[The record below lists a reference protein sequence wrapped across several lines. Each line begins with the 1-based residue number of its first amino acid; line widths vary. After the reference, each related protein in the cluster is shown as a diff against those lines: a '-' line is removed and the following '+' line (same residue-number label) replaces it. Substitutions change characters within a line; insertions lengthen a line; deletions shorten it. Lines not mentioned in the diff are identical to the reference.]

1 MFSKV
6 YSTTITGITA
16 YVVTVEVDVGRGLP
30 VFDMGGYLS
39 TEVKEAKERVR
50 IALRN
55 SGYEQKPRRITVN
68 ISPADIHK
76 YGTGFDLPIA
86 IGILGAQDEVNM
98 TAFEDMVIIGEL
110 SLDGT
115 VNPVKGIL
123 PSVCEALQQGKK
135 RCILPAENMAEGS
148 VVKGME
154 LIPVRTLKEAV
165 VYLQTGKSP
174 AQERNSPLKGNYDT
188 AGKESPQ
195 EQLELTK
202 IYSIAGQLNPNHPL
216 MTKRPFRAPGHGV
229 TQAALLGG
237 GRVPRPGEVTLSG
250 KGVLFLDEL
259 TEYRQ
264 TVLEGLREPLEEKK
278 VILTRLTETCVY
290 PADFMLAAAMNP
302 CRCGYFPDRSRCT
315 CTQQDV
321 TRFLGRI
328 SRPLWDRFDICIQV
342 TDAGVH
348 KMQYQSC
355 NKKGSSA
362 YMKEKVECARA
373 WQAERF
379 AKENIYFNAQMSAMQ
394 LEKYCR
400 LGEKEQEFM
409 EKVYDKFHLTSRGY
423 HKILKTARTIADI
436 EECTEIEIA
445 HLSEA
450 LSYRSYRSVIK

>member
-1 MFSKV
+1 M
-6 YSTTITGITA
+6 
-16 YVVTVEVDVGRGLP
+16 
-30 VFDMGGYLS
+30 
-39 TEVKEAKERVR
+39 
-50 IALRN
+50 
-55 SGYEQKPRRITVN
+55 
-68 ISPADIHK
+68 
-76 YGTGFDLPIA
+76 
-86 IGILGAQDEVNM
+86 
-98 TAFEDMVIIGEL
+98 
-110 SLDGT
+110 
-115 VNPVKGIL
+115 
-123 PSVCEALQQGKK
+123 
-135 RCILPAENMAEGS
+135 
-148 VVKGME
+148 
-154 LIPVRTLKEAV
+154 
-165 VYLQTGKSP
+165 
-174 AQERNSPLKGNYDT
+174 
-188 AGKESPQ
+188 
-195 EQLELTK
+195 
-202 IYSIAGQLNPNHPL
+202 
-216 MTKRPFRAPGHGV
+216 
-229 TQAALLGG
+229 
-237 GRVPRPGEVTLSG
+237 PRPGEVTLSG

-450 LSYRSYRSVIK
+450 LSYRSYRSVIE